1 MPDAAVIQKENDD
14 MTQPFKEK
22 PPRVELRGSVPP
34 SSAALKYA
42 AVHASGDRIT
52 EPSGMNFGPPS

>member
-22 PPRVELRGSVPP
+22 PPRVELRGRSGLL
-34 SSAALKYA
+34 AK
-42 AVHASGDRIT
+42 AVLRRLAT
-52 EPSGMNFGPPS
+52 